1 MTEEY
6 KVLLEKYLK
15 EKYGDTSSNGP
26 YLINLGEIDF
36 LIPPL
41 LGSDIDSFKSL
52 KKENA
57 KKGIF

>member
-6 KVLLEKYLK
+6 KVLLEKHLK
-15 EKYGDTSSNGP
+15 EKYGDISSNGP

-41 LGSDIDSFKSL
+41 LGSDVKSFKSL